1 MLSTMQFRNSRLEVQ
16 ELLEPGHSGEGSGIW
31 KLFLKDINL
40 DITLLLYLLC
50 CEEVSEVTDPS
61 NFFDSIK
68 IFFVS
73 SFLFSMSFSLMSSLS
88 SFSLSAKS
96 ISKDSM

>member
-1 MLSTMQFRNSRLEVQ
+1 MLSTMQFRYTRLEVQ
-16 ELLEPGHSGEGSGIW
+16 ELLGPGHSGEGSGIW
-31 KLFLKDINL
+31 KLFLKDIYL

-68 IFFVS
+68 TFFVS
-73 SFLFSMSFSLMSSLS
+73 SFLLLMSSPLFSSLS
-88 SFSLSAKS
+88 SFSLTAKS

>member
-1 MLSTMQFRNSRLEVQ
+1 MLSTMQFRYSRLEVQ
-16 ELLEPGHSGEGSGIW
+16 ELLEPGHSGIW
-31 KLFLKDINL
+31 KLFFKDINL
-40 DITLLLYLLC
+40 DFTLLLYLLC

-73 SFLFSMSFSLMSSLS
+73 SFLFSMSFSLMSSIPS
-88 SFSLSAKS
+88 VSLSPS
-96 ISKDSM
+96 IISKDSM